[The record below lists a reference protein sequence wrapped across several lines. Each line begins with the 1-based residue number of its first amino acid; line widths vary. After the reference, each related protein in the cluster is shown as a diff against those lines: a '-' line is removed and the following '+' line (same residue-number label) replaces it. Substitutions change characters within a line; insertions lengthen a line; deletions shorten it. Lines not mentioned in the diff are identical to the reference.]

1 MIRRVFCLF
10 IIYLCFS
17 FTKIN
22 ASAADAP
29 ASASPTQATEEEWNP
44 PSAGPITTWT
54 APLCGKG
61 KVSVQPFFF
70 YNMTRGQFDSKGDYK
85 SLPDGDK
92 QSQYQEQI
100 LLKYGFTDKLE
111 LAAQTI
117 YQQNYIKQGGLSA
130 HDAGLGDS
138 LLLLRYCT
146 CNEKEKGWLPD
157 IDGMFQLKVPTG
169 KYQHLDPNKLGA
181 DLNGATSSPGAW
193 APGIG
198 IDMTK
203 KLKPFILHFDY
214 IYSFPQEVSIDGVN
228 TDYANF
234 INSDFSVE
242 YFLTKGFSLM
252 LEANT
257 FWQGDKYQD
266 GARQPSTG
274 VRYVTLSPGIGWAND
289 KIQTMLAYQ
298 RVVLGKNTAANDSI
312 VLTCVYTF

>member
-1 MIRRVFCLF
+1 MRIVFYLF
-10 IIYLCFS
+10 IIGFCFVANN
-17 FTKIN
+17 IN
-22 ASAADAP
+22 ANAEEVP
-29 ASASPTQATEEEWNP
+29 VVQEEWNP

-54 APLCGKG
+54 AGLCGKG
-61 KVSVQPFFF
+61 KFQAQPFFF

-85 SLPDGDK
+85 ALPDGDK
-92 QSQYQEQI
+92 QYQYQEQI

-117 YQQNYIKQGGLSA
+117 YQQNYIKQGDLKA

-157 IDGMFQLKVPTG
+157 IDGMFQLKIPTG
-169 KYQHLDPNKLGA
+169 KYQHLDPNKLGV

-214 IYSFPQEVSIDGVN
+214 IYSFPQQVRVDGVN

-234 INSDFSVE
+234 INSDFAVE

-274 VRYVTLSPGIGWAND
+274 VRYVTVSPGIGWAND
-289 KIQTMLAYQ
+289 KIQTLIAYQ
-298 RVVLGKNTAANDSI
+298 RVVLGKNTAANDSL